1 MNFRND
7 QKERGSEKRT
17 LLVAINLKLNERLTK
32 RSDKIWFYTEVVLVA
47 VVVVVVLLFEVDVN
61 LGIVT

>member
-1 MNFRND
+1 M
-7 QKERGSEKRT
+7 
-17 LLVAINLKLNERLTK
+17 VAINLKLNERLTK